1 MGKKEGLKKAE
12 AAIKS
17 KVDEKLLQK
26 HQGSEDKK
34 VSNLLQKGDDNDED
48 KGGSGLSDIVGAA
61 KSGLKGAK
69 AAIMKKAE
77 AAKSG
82 LKEAGAAIMKKGE
95 AAIKEKIEEVKKEGL
110 KKAEAATKSKIDEKL
125 LQKRQGSEDK
135 KVSDL
140 LQKGD
145 DNDEDKGG
153 SGFSDIV
160 GAAKSG
166 LKGAGAI
173 IKKGEAAIKEKIEE
187 GEETFEGGGSN
198 NKEKD

>member
-1 MGKKEGLKKAE
+1 MGKEAGAAIMKKGEAAIKEKIEEVKKEGLKKAE

-48 KGGSGLSDIVGAA
+48 KGGSGLSNILGAA

-77 AAKSG
+77 EAKSG

-110 KKAEAATKSKIDEKL
+110 KKAEAAIKSKVDEKL
-125 LQKRQGSEDK
+125 LQKHQGSEDK
-135 KVSDL
+135 KVSNL

-145 DNDEDKGG
+145 DNDEDKG
-153 SGFSDIV
+153 
-160 GAAKSG
+160 
-166 LKGAGAI
+166 
-173 IKKGEAAIKEKIEE
+173 
-187 GEETFEGGGSN
+187 
-198 NKEKD
+198 

>member
-1 MGKKEGLKKAE
+1 MG
-12 AAIKS
+12 
-17 KVDEKLLQK
+17 

-48 KGGSGLSDIVGAA
+48 KGGSGLSDILG
-61 KSGLKGAK
+61 
-69 AAIMKKAE
+69 

-110 KKAEAATKSKIDEKL
+110 KKAEAAIKSQVDEKL
-125 LQKRQGSEDK
+125 LQKHQGSEDK
-135 KVSDL
+135 KVSNL

-153 SGFSDIV
+153 SGLSNIL

-166 LKGAGAI
+166 LKGA
-173 IKKGEAAIKEKIEE
+173 KAAIM
-187 GEETFEGGGSN
+187 
-198 NKEKD
+198 

>member
-1 MGKKEGLKKAE
+1 MKKGEAAIKEKIEEVKKEGLKKAE

-48 KGGSGLSDIVGAA
+48 KGGSGLRDILGAA

-77 AAKSG
+77 EAKSG
-82 LKEAGAAIMKKGE
+82 LKEAE
-95 AAIKEKIEEVKKEGL
+95 AAIK
-110 KKAEAATKSKIDEKL
+110 SKVDEKL
-125 LQKRQGSEDK
+125 LQKHQGSEDK
-135 KVSDL
+135 KVSNL

-153 SGFSDIV
+153 SG
-160 GAAKSG
+160 
-166 LKGAGAI
+166 L
-173 IKKGEAAIKEKIEE
+173 
-187 GEETFEGGGSN
+187 SN
-198 NKEKD
+198 I

>member
-1 MGKKEGLKKAE
+1 MGEDKGGSGLSDILGAAKSGLKGAKAARMKKAEAAKSGLKEAGAAIMKKGE

-48 KGGSGLSDIVGAA
+48 KGGSGLSNILGAA

-82 LKEAGAAIMKKGE
+82 
-95 AAIKEKIEEVKKEGL
+95 
-110 KKAEAATKSKIDEKL
+110 
-125 LQKRQGSEDK
+125 
-135 KVSDL
+135 
-140 LQKGD
+140 
-145 DNDEDKGG
+145 
-153 SGFSDIV
+153 
-160 GAAKSG
+160 
-166 LKGAGAI
+166 
-173 IKKGEAAIKEKIEE
+173 
-187 GEETFEGGGSN
+187 
-198 NKEKD
+198 

>member
-1 MGKKEGLKKAE
+1 MGVSNLLQKGDDNDEDKGGSGLRNILGAAKSGLKGAKAAIMKKAEEAKSGLKEAGAAIMKKGEAAIKEKIEEVKKEGLKKAE

-48 KGGSGLSDIVGAA
+48 QGGSGLSNILGAA

-95 AAIKEKIEEVKKEGL
+95 
-110 KKAEAATKSKIDEKL
+110 
-125 LQKRQGSEDK
+125 
-135 KVSDL
+135 
-140 LQKGD
+140 
-145 DNDEDKGG
+145 
-153 SGFSDIV
+153 
-160 GAAKSG
+160 
-166 LKGAGAI
+166 
-173 IKKGEAAIKEKIEE
+173 
-187 GEETFEGGGSN
+187 
-198 NKEKD
+198 

>member
-1 MGKKEGLKKAE
+1 MGIEEVKKEGLKKAE

-48 KGGSGLSDIVGAA
+48 KGGSGLSDI
-61 KSGLKGAK
+61 L
-69 AAIMKKAE
+69 E
-77 AAKSG
+77 EAKSG

-110 KKAEAATKSKIDEKL
+110 KKAEAAIKSKVDEKL
-125 LQKRQGSEDK
+125 LQKHQGSEDK
-135 KVSDL
+135 KVSNL

-145 DNDEDKGG
+145 DNDEDQGG
-153 SGFSDIV
+153 SGLSNIL

-166 LKGAGAI
+166 LKGAKAAI
-173 IKKGEAAIKEKIEE
+173 MKKAEAA
-187 GEETFEGGGSN
+187 
-198 NKEKD
+198 

>member
-1 MGKKEGLKKAE
+1 MGEAGAAIMKKGEATIKEKIEEVKEEGLKKAE

-34 VSNLLQKGDDNDED
+34 ASNLLQKGDDNDED
-48 KGGSGLSDIVGAA
+48 QGGRGLSNILGAA

-95 AAIKEKIEEVKKEGL
+95 AAIKEKINEVKKKAE
-110 KKAEAATKSKIDEKL
+110 KKAEAEM
-125 LQKRQGSEDK
+125 K
-135 KVSDL
+135 K
-140 LQKGD
+140 KT
-145 DNDEDKGG
+145 
-153 SGFSDIV
+153 
-160 GAAKSG
+160 
-166 LKGAGAI
+166 
-173 IKKGEAAIKEKIEE
+173 EAEM
-187 GEETFEGGGSN
+187 N
-198 NKEKD
+198 NKEKNKRGQEESGEEGGS

>member
-1 MGKKEGLKKAE
+1 MGIEEVKKEGLKKAE

-110 KKAEAATKSKIDEKL
+110 KKAEAAIKSKVDEKL
-125 LQKRQGSEDK
+125 LQKHQGSEDK
-135 KVSDL
+135 KVSNL

-145 DNDEDKGG
+145 DNDE
-153 SGFSDIV
+153 
-160 GAAKSG
+160 
-166 LKGAGAI
+166 
-173 IKKGEAAIKEKIEE
+173 EE
-187 GEETFEGGGSN
+187 
-198 NKEKD
+198 

>member
-17 KVDEKLLQK
+17 KVDEKMLEK

-69 AAIMKKAE
+69 AAMMKKAE

-82 LKEAGAAIMKKGE
+82 LKEAGAAIMKK
-95 AAIKEKIEEVKKEGL
+95 AKKPS
-110 KKAEAATKSKIDEKL
+110 KAEEAT
-125 LQKRQGSEDK
+125 
-135 KVSDL
+135 
-140 LQKGD
+140 
-145 DNDEDKGG
+145 
-153 SGFSDIV
+153 
-160 GAAKSG
+160 
-166 LKGAGAI
+166 
-173 IKKGEAAIKEKIEE
+173 
-187 GEETFEGGGSN
+187 
-198 NKEKD
+198 

>member
-1 MGKKEGLKKAE
+1 MGKEGLKKAE
-12 AAIKS
+12 AAVKS

-48 KGGSGLSDIVGAA
+48 KGGSGLSDILGAA

-110 KKAEAATKSKIDEKL
+110 KKAEAAIKSKVDEKL
-125 LQKRQGSEDK
+125 LQKHQGSEDK
-135 KVSDL
+135 KVSNL

-153 SGFSDIV
+153 SG
-160 GAAKSG
+160 
-166 LKGAGAI
+166 L
-173 IKKGEAAIKEKIEE
+173 
-187 GEETFEGGGSN
+187 SN
-198 NKEKD
+198 IL

>member
-1 MGKKEGLKKAE
+1 MGAEEAKSGLKEAGAAIMKKGEAAIKEKIEEVKKEGLKKAE

-48 KGGSGLSDIVGAA
+48 KGGSGLSNILGAA

-77 AAKSG
+77 EAKSG

-95 AAIKEKIEEVKKEGL
+95 AAIKEKIEE
-110 KKAEAATKSKIDEKL
+110 KL
-125 LQKRQGSEDK
+125 LQKHQGSEDK
-135 KVSDL
+135 KVSNL

-145 DNDEDKGG
+145 DIDDDQGG
-153 SGFSDIV
+153 SGLSNIL

-166 LKGAGAI
+166 LKG
-173 IKKGEAAIKEKIEE
+173 
-187 GEETFEGGGSN
+187 
-198 NKEKD
+198 